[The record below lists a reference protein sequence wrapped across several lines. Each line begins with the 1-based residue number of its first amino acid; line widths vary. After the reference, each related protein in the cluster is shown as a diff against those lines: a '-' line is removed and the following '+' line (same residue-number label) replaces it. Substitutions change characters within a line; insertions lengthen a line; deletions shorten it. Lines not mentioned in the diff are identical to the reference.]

1 MNLRGW
7 GTCPTC
13 LYPPDIRHRLSL
25 NRGPGETRRGWLA
38 FAHSANGAGKWQA
51 LEDHLRGVADL
62 CRAFASSFG
71 AGDLGWYIGLWHDIG
86 KFDPTFQAYL
96 HRPRGR
102 GPDHKAA
109 GCRVAVERGLGLAAL
124 VIQGHH
130 GGLRSPTDFEAWF
143 GAKSRS
149 KGVEEALAQG
159 RHLSGTDGMMDSSRL
174 PEHVL
179 HDPLSAE
186 LFLRFLFSALV
197 DADFLDTE
205 RHFDPAHAEAR
216 GSDVALETLQKRL
229 QMSQEALPV
238 PPGPVGDARRSIHRD
253 CLDAAEGPAGVY
265 RLTAPTGSG
274 KTLSGMA
281 FALQHA
287 IIQGQTRVIVALPF
301 TAITEQSASV
311 YRSIFDVEPGRRSA
325 VLEHHS
331 SIDDGMAEENEF
343 DSSIEW
349 SRLAAENWDAPVI
362 VTTTVQLFE
371 SLFGSRTSTS
381 RKLHRIANSVLI
393 LDEAQALPPHLLDP
407 ILNASAE
414 LARRYNTTIVLSTA
428 TQPAF
433 DALEAFSGVP
443 LTEIVRE
450 PARHFQ
456 SLQRVD
462 YQWDTDRPASWAEV
476 ASQIHDENHVLV
488 VVNTKSAALKL
499 LAALDDLD
507 ALHLS
512 TLLCAAHRRD
522 VVEDVRRRLQS
533 RAPCRLIATQVI
545 EAGVDIDFPVVYR
558 EMGPLDSVIQAAGR
572 CNREGKQDKG
582 RVIVFEAADGSVPRG
597 FYRAAT
603 DVTRGL
609 AHGELDPNG
618 YDAARTYYEK
628 LYNTW
633 DTDRERIQALRARFD
648 FPEVSR
654 RFRMITDA
662 TEDVVVRYGSAEER
676 EWVDE
681 QVTKLRLERGSPR
694 ILLRSL
700 RPYLVSVRASTAES
714 HRRSG
719 LIADIMPG
727 IAEWQGSYHPVT
739 GLDASDLRPYELVI

>member
-1 MNLRGW
+1 M
-7 GTCPTC
+7 
-13 LYPPDIRHRLSL
+13 
-25 NRGPGETRRGWLA
+25 A
-38 FAHSANGAGKWQA
+38 FAHSANAAGEWQG

-62 CRAFASSFG
+62 CRAFASSFE
-71 AGDLGWYIGLWHDIG
+71 AGSLGWHIGLWHDIG
-86 KFDPTFQAYL
+86 KFDPAFQGYL
-96 HRPRGR
+96 QGSRGR

-130 GGLRSPTDFEAWF
+130 GGLRSHTEFETWF
-143 GAKSRS
+143 SAKSQS
-149 KGVEEALAQG
+149 KGVEEALAEG
-159 RHLSGTDGMMDSSRL
+159 RHLSGSDGTLDPLPL
-174 PEHVL
+174 PEHVAQ
-179 HDPLSAE
+179 DPLSAE

-205 RHFDPAHAEAR
+205 RHFDSTISEIR
-216 GSDVALETLQKRL
+216 GSDVVLETLQNRL
-229 QMSQEALPV
+229 HISQEGLPI
-238 PPGPVGDARRSIHRD
+238 PPGPVGDARRSIYRD
-253 CLDAAEGPAGVY
+253 CLDAAEGPAGIY

-274 KTLSGMA
+274 KTRSGMA

-287 IIQGQTRVIVALPF
+287 IINGQTRVIVALPF

-311 YRSIFDVEPGRRSA
+311 YRSIFDVEPDRRSA

-331 SIDDGMAEENEF
+331 GIDEGRSEEDEF
-343 DSSIEW
+343 DSRIEW
-349 SRLAAENWDAPVI
+349 FRLAAENWDSPVI

-407 ILNASAE
+407 VLNASGE

-433 DALEAFSGVP
+433 DAIEALSGVP

-450 PARHFQ
+450 PSRHFR

-462 YQWDTDRPASWAEV
+462 YQWDTERPASWTEI
-476 ASQIHDENHVLV
+476 ASQIHDVSQVLV
-488 VVNTKSAALKL
+488 VVNTKNAALKL
-499 LAALDDLD
+499 LAALDDPN

-533 RAPCRLIATQVI
+533 GAPCRLVSTQVI

-558 EMGPLDSVIQAAGR
+558 EMGPLDSIIQASGR
-572 CNREGKQDKG
+572 CNREGKQERG
-582 RVIVFEAADGSVPRG
+582 RVVVFEAGDGGVPPG

-609 AHGELDPNG
+609 ARGALDPNA
-618 YDAARTYYEK
+618 YDAARTYYQS
-628 LYNTW
+628 LYATW
-633 DTDRERIQALRARFD
+633 DTDREGIQSLRARFD

-654 RFRMITDA
+654 RFRMIDDT
-662 TEDVVVRYGSAEER
+662 TEDVIVRYGSAEQR

-700 RPYLVSVRASTAES
+700 RPYIVSLRASTAES

-719 LIADIMPG
+719 LIEDIAPG
-727 IAEWQGSYHPVT
+727 IGEWQGSYHAVT
-739 GLDASDLRPYELVI
+739 GLDARDLWPDELVV